1 VGRAC
6 GSAARERRDA
16 ENRAEEKVQEKS
28 ARAKRGWVLARPLLE
43 LAIGYR
49 LSTGSTVDVRVDA

>member
-16 ENRAEEKVQEKS
+16 ENRAEEKDQEKS
-28 ARAKRGWVLARPLLE
+28 ARAKRGWVLAR
-43 LAIGYR
+43 
-49 LSTGSTVDVRVDA
+49 SF